1 MTAHILDGAAIA
13 GTIISELKQKVTT
26 LKQRGV
32 VPGLAAV
39 QVGENPASR
48 IYLRNKAKSCADAGV
63 HSEIHQ
69 LDANCSEAD
78 VLGLIGQINRSST
91 VHGIIVQ
98 LPLPK
103 HFDAGRI
110 LQSIA
115 VEKDVDG
122 FNWRNLG
129 ALVDKQPELV
139 PCTPLGVMALLDHIH
154 APVEG
159 RDAVV
164 VGRSGIVGM
173 PAALL
178 LIARGATVTVCNS
191 KTVSLERFTRQADI
205 LVAAA
210 GRPGMITAA
219 MVKPGAVVID
229 VGITRLPSGKITGDV
244 DFEHV
249 KEIASWITPVP
260 GGVGPMTVA
269 MLISNTI
276 KAAERNAG
284 GAVQGG

>member
-1 MTAHILDGAAIA
+1 MAAQILDGQALARQVYVQ
-13 GTIISELKQKVTT
+13 LKTRVAS
-26 LKQRGV
+26 LVSRGIT
-32 VPGLAAV
+32 PGLAAIL
-39 QVGENPASR
+39 VGENPASQLY
-48 IYLRNKAKSCADAGV
+48 IRNKERGCAAAGLLSRIV
-63 HSEIHQ
+63 RLGADCAET
-69 LDANCSEAD
+69 D
-78 VLGLIGQINRSST
+78 VLHQVTALNRDPA

-103 HFDAGRI
+103 HFDVARI

-139 PCTPLGVMALLDHIH
+139 PCTPLGVMSLLEHTGIKL
-154 APVEG
+154 EG

-191 KTVSLERFTRQADI
+191 KTVDLSRFTRQADV

-210 GRPGMITAA
+210 GKPGMITAA

-229 VGITRLPSGKITGDV
+229 VGINRLPNGKITGDV
-244 DFEHV
+244 DFDGV
-249 KEIASWITPVP
+249 KEVASWLTPVP

-269 MLISNTI
+269 MLIANTI
-276 KAAERNAG
+276 KAAERLP
-284 GAVQGG
+284 

>member
-1 MTAHILDGAAIA
+1 MAATIIDGRKIA
-13 GTIISELKQKVTT
+13 DDIRREVKRDTDALKSASGTI
-26 LKQRGV
+26 
-32 VPGLAAV
+32 PGLAFIL
-39 QVGENPASR
+39 VGDNPASQLY
-48 IYLRNKAKSCADAGV
+48 IRNKERGCVTAGLLSRIVRLGAD
-63 HSEIHQ
+63 
-69 LDANCSEAD
+69 CTEAD
-78 VLGLIGQINRSST
+78 VLHQVVVLNRDPSI
-91 VHGIIVQ
+91 HGIIVQ

-103 HFDAGRI
+103 HFDAARI

-129 ALVDKQPELV
+129 ALVDKQPDLV
-139 PCTPLGVMALLDHIH
+139 PCTPLGVMSLLEHIGIKL
-154 APVEG
+154 EG

-191 KTVSLERFTRQADI
+191 KTIDLARFTRQADV

-210 GRPGMITAA
+210 GKPGMITAD

-229 VGITRLPSGKITGDV
+229 VGINRLPNGKITGDV
-244 DFEHV
+244 DFDGV
-249 KEIASWITPVP
+249 KEVASWLTPVP

-269 MLISNTI
+269 MLIANTV
-276 KAAERNAG
+276 KAAERRS
-284 GAVQGG
+284 

>member
-1 MTAHILDGAAIA
+1 MAARLLDGQAIA
-13 GTIISELKQKVTT
+13 QQVYVQLKTRVAALQA
-26 LKQRGV
+26 RGV
-32 VPGLAAV
+32 TPGLAAIL
-39 QVGENPASR
+39 VGDNPASQLY
-48 IYLRNKAKSCADAGV
+48 IRNKERGCVTAGLA
-63 HSEIHQ
+63 SLGRK
-69 LDANCSEAD
+69 LDASCTEDD
-78 VLGLIGQINRSST
+78 VLACVAELNNDSA

-139 PCTPLGVMALLDHIH
+139 PCTPLGVMTLLNHAGIAL
-154 APVEG
+154 EG

-164 VGRSGIVGM
+164 IGRSGIVGM
-173 PAALL
+173 PTALL
-178 LIARGATVTVCNS
+178 LIAHGATVTVCNS
-191 KTVSLERFTRQADI
+191 KTVNLARFTTQADI
-205 LVAAA
+205 LVCAA
-210 GRPGMITAA
+210 GKPGMVKGD

-229 VGITRLPSGKITGDV
+229 VGINRLPSGKITGDV
-244 DFEHV
+244 DFDSV
-249 KEIASWITPVP
+249 KDVAAWLTPVP

-269 MLISNTI
+269 MLIANTI
-276 KAAERNAG
+276 KAAERLVERNG
-284 GAVQGG
+284 

>member
-1 MTAHILDGAAIA
+1 MPAQIFDGVAIA
-13 GTIISELKQKVTT
+13 REIIAELKQRVET
-26 LKQRGV
+26 LKSQGV
-32 VPGLAAV
+32 QPGLAAV

-48 IYLRNKAKSCADAGV
+48 IYLRNKAKSCADAGL

-69 LDANCSEAD
+69 LDANCSED
-78 VLGLIGQINRSST
+78 EVLLTIERLNRAPN

-139 PCTPLGVMALLDHIH
+139 PCTPLGVMALLEHIH

-159 RDAVV
+159 RDAVI

-191 KTVSLERFTRQADI
+191 KTVNLSRFTSQADI
-205 LVAAA
+205 LVSAV
-210 GRPGMITAA
+210 GRPGIISAS
-219 MVKPGAVVID
+219 MVKPGAIVID
-229 VGITRLPSGKITGDV
+229 VGITRLPDGKISGDV
-244 DFEHV
+244 DFEGV
-249 KEIASWITPVP
+249 KEVASWLTPVP

-269 MLISNTI
+269 MLIANTI
-276 KAAERNAG
+276 KAAERSLE
-284 GAVQGG
+284 QGG

>member
-1 MTAHILDGAAIA
+1 MTARILDGAAIA
-13 GTIISELKQKVTT
+13 GTIIVK
-26 LKQRGV
+26 LKQRVTALKSLGV
-32 VPGLAAV
+32 QPGLAAL
-39 QVGENPASR
+39 QVGDNPASR

-78 VLGLIGQINRSST
+78 VLLTIDRLNRT
-91 VHGIIVQ
+91 AGVHGIIVQ
-98 LPLPK
+98 LPLPR

-139 PCTPLGVMALLDHIH
+139 PCTPLGVMVLLEHIH
-154 APVEG
+154 AQVEG
-159 RDAVV
+159 RDAVI

-191 KTVSLERFTRQADI
+191 KTVNLPRFTTQADI
-205 LVAAA
+205 LVSAV
-210 GRPGMITAA
+210 GRPGIITGSMI
-219 MVKPGAVVID
+219 KPGAIVID
-229 VGITRLPSGKITGDV
+229 VGITRLPDGKITGDV
-244 DFEHV
+244 DFESV
-249 KEIASWITPVP
+249 KQVASWLTPVP

-269 MLISNTI
+269 MLIANTI
-276 KAAERNAG
+276 KAAERGTLPAKG
-284 GAVQGG
+284 R

>member
-1 MTAHILDGAAIA
+1 MTARILDGAAIA
-13 GTIISELKQKVTT
+13 GAIIVELKQRVTA
-26 LKQRGV
+26 LKSLGIQ
-32 VPGLAAV
+32 PGLAAL
-39 QVGENPASR
+39 QVGDNPASR

-63 HSEIHQ
+63 RSETHQ
-69 LDANCSEAD
+69 LDANCNEAD
-78 VLGLIGQINRSST
+78 VLQMIDRFNRT
-91 VHGIIVQ
+91 PGVHGIIVQ

-139 PCTPLGVMALLDHIH
+139 PCTPLGVMALLDYIH

-159 RDAVV
+159 RDAVI

-191 KTVSLERFTRQADI
+191 KTVNLSRFTTQADI
-205 LVAAA
+205 LVSAV
-210 GRPGMITAA
+210 GRPGIIRAS
-219 MVKPGAVVID
+219 MVKPGAIVID
-229 VGITRLPSGKITGDV
+229 VGITRLPDGKITGDV
-244 DFEHV
+244 DFEGV
-249 KEIASWITPVP
+249 KEVASWLTPVP

-269 MLISNTI
+269 MLIANTI
-276 KAAERNAG
+276 KAAERSAPKAG
-284 GAVQGG
+284 GG

>member
-1 MTAHILDGAAIA
+1 MPAQIFDGVAIA
-13 GTIISELKQKVTT
+13 REIISELKQKVAT
-26 LKQRGV
+26 LKSRGV
-32 VPGLAAV
+32 HPGLAAV

-48 IYLRNKAKSCADAGV
+48 IYLRNKAKSCADAGL

-69 LDANCSEAD
+69 LDATCSETD
-78 VLGLIGQINRSST
+78 VLQLIGQLNRAPN

-139 PCTPLGVMALLDHIH
+139 PCTPLGVMTLLDYIH

-159 RDAVV
+159 RDAVI

-191 KTVSLERFTRQADI
+191 KTVNLSRFTTQADI
-205 LVAAA
+205 LVSAV
-210 GRPGMITAA
+210 GRPGIISAS
-219 MVKPGAVVID
+219 MVKPGAIVID
-229 VGITRLPSGKITGDV
+229 VGITRLPDGKITGDV
-244 DFEHV
+244 DFEGV
-249 KEIASWITPVP
+249 KEVASWLTPVP

-269 MLISNTI
+269 MLIANTI
-276 KAAERNAG
+276 KAAERGLPRLEG
-284 GAVQGG
+284 G

>member
-1 MTAHILDGAAIA
+1 MTARILDGQALAQQVYVQLKTRVAALV
-13 GTIISELKQKVTT
+13 S
-26 LKQRGV
+26 RGV
-32 VPGLAAV
+32 TPGLAAIL
-39 QVGENPASR
+39 VGDNPASQLY
-48 IYLRNKAKSCADAGV
+48 IRNKERGCVTAGLLSRIVRLGAD
-63 HSEIHQ
+63 
-69 LDANCSEAD
+69 CTEAD
-78 VLGLIGQINRSST
+78 VLHQVAALNRDPSI
-91 VHGIIVQ
+91 HGIIVQ

-103 HFDAGRI
+103 HFDAARI
-110 LQSIA
+110 LQSIS

-139 PCTPLGVMALLDHIH
+139 PCTPLGVMSLLEHTGIKL
-154 APVEG
+154 EG

-191 KTVSLERFTRQADI
+191 KTIDLARFTRQADV

-210 GRPGMITAA
+210 GKPGMITSD

-229 VGITRLPSGKITGDV
+229 VGINRLPNGKITGDV
-244 DFEHV
+244 DFDGV
-249 KEIASWITPVP
+249 KEVASWLTPVP

-269 MLISNTI
+269 MLIANTV
-276 KAAERNAG
+276 KAAERRS
-284 GAVQGG
+284 